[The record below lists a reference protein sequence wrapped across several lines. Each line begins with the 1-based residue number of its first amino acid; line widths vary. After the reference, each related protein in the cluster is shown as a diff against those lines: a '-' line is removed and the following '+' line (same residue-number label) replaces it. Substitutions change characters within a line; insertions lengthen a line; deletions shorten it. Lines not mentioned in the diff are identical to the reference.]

1 MTCYNPV
8 RQTFLVQINMASQ
21 IICLK
26 NPLKKLIWENICR
39 FEFTQNSQPH
49 LYKSQDYGSSCPV
62 YRWGTKTLKT
72 SRDKMFKICHTCCD
86 IALQTLVVRYKIT
99 FSENFAT
106 IRLGKKIENCR
117 YLKISYKQI
126 KTKFFIFRK

>member
-72 SRDKMFKICHTCCD
+72 SRDKMFKICHTSCD
-86 IALQTLVVRYKIT
+86 IALQTLDVRYKIT

-106 IRLGKKIENCR
+106 IRLGKKNR
-117 YLKISYKQI
+117 KLQI
-126 KTKFFIFRK
+126 PEDFLQTNKNKVFYF

>member
-72 SRDKMFKICHTCCD
+72 SRDK
-86 IALQTLVVRYKIT
+86 IALQTLDVRYKIT

>member
-8 RQTFLVQINMASQ
+8 RQTFLVQINMGSQ

-39 FEFTQNSQPH
+39 FEFTQDSQPH

-72 SRDKMFKICHTCCD
+72 SRDKMFKICHTSCD
-86 IALQTLVVRYKIT
+86 IALQTLDVRYKIT

-106 IRLGKKIENCR
+106 IRLGEKNRK
-117 YLKISYKQI
+117 LQI
-126 KTKFFIFRK
+126 PEDFLQTNKNKVFYF

>member
-72 SRDKMFKICHTCCD
+72 SRDKMFKICHTSCD
-86 IALQTLVVRYKIT
+86 IALQTLDVRYKIT

-106 IRLGKKIENCR
+106 IRLGKK
-117 YLKISYKQI
+117 K
-126 KTKFFIFRK
+126 

>member
-72 SRDKMFKICHTCCD
+72 SRDKMFKICHTSCD
-86 IALQTLVVRYKIT
+86 IALQTLGVRYKIT

-106 IRLGKKIENCR
+106 IRLGKKNR
-117 YLKISYKQI
+117 KLQI
-126 KTKFFIFRK
+126 PEDFLQTNKNKVFYF

>member
-72 SRDKMFKICHTCCD
+72 SRDKMFKICHTSCD
-86 IALQTLVVRYKIT
+86 IALQTLDVRYKIT

-106 IRLGKKIENCR
+106 IRLGEKNRKLQIPEDFLQTNKNKIF
-117 YLKISYKQI
+117 Y
-126 KTKFFIFRK
+126 F